1 MARYDSQGYRHTIQ
15 GVRGNARQILGYSR
29 LAKGGADQARA
40 RANQRVYEAQDH
52 LYEDGRSIQAARQRA
67 QRVAKSKAEG
77 SFEEV
82 KDTYNEEAQN
92 VGADVA
98 MDDAGSIKPKKK
110 VNVGYTGS
118 TAYTPKKPARSTPMS
133 MARPAGQ
140 KVAETVAM
148 TEPAGLMDMARKA
161 RRRNTLVIR

>member
-1 MARYDSQGYRHTIQ
+1 MARYDADGYNS
-15 GVRGNARQILGYSR
+15 RGRRQILGYSR
-29 LAKGGADQARA
+29 AVQGGADQARA
-40 RANQRVYEAQDH
+40 RANQRVYESQDH

-67 QRVAKSKAEG
+67 QRVARAKHEG
-77 SFEEV
+77 TFEET
-82 KDTYNEEAQN
+82 KDAYNEEAQN

-98 MDDAGSIKPKKK
+98 MDEAGTIRRKPKAILA
-110 VNVGYTGS
+110 TS
-118 TAYTPKKPARSTPMS
+118 TTYTPKKPARATPMS

>member
-1 MARYDSQGYRHTIQ
+1 MARYDAEGFRQLPGID
-15 GVRGNARQILGYSR
+15 RGPRRQILGYSR
-29 LAKGGADQARA
+29 LAHGGADQARA

-67 QRVAKSKAEG
+67 QRVARAKHEG
-77 SFEEV
+77 TFEET

-118 TAYTPKKPARSTPMS
+118 TAYTPKKPARAKPMS

-140 KVAETVAM
+140 KIAETVAM
-148 TEPAGLMDMARKA
+148 TEPAGLLDMARKA
-161 RRRNTLVIR
+161 RRKNTLVIR

>member
-1 MARYDSQGYRHTIQ
+1 MKTDSEGYNSKGR
-15 GVRGNARQILGYSR
+15 RQILGYSR
-29 LAKGGADQARA
+29 LAQGGADAARA
-40 RANQRVYEAQDH
+40 RANQRVYESQDH

-67 QRVAKSKAEG
+67 QRVARAKHEG
-77 SFEEV
+77 TFEET
-82 KDTYNEEAQN
+82 KDTYNEEAADM
-92 VGADVA
+92 GSDVA
-98 MDDAGSIKPKKK
+98 MDNAGTITRKKRAD
-110 VNVGYTGS
+110 YTAP

-161 RRRNTLVIR
+161 RRRGTLVVK

>member
-1 MARYDSQGYRHTIQ
+1 MKYDAEGYNNQGR
-15 GVRGNARQILGYSR
+15 RQILGYSR
-29 LAKGGADQARA
+29 AVQGGADQARA
-40 RANQRVYEAQDH
+40 RANQRVYESQDH

-67 QRVAKSKAEG
+67 QRVARAKHEG
-77 SFEEV
+77 TFEET
-82 KDTYNEEAQN
+82 KDAYNEEAQDM
-92 VGADVA
+92 GSEAA
-98 MDDAGSIKPKKK
+98 MDNSGTIRPSPPK

-118 TAYTPKKPARSTPMS
+118 TAYTPKKPARAKPMS

-140 KVAETVAM
+140 QVAETVAM